1 MNFFALRNMATYGRF
16 LLQDKR
22 KQIFSILHPKPI
34 SVWTNEQP
42 SIS

>member
-22 KQIFSILHPKPI
+22 KQIFSILHPKPMGVR
-34 SVWTNEQP
+34 STEQS
-42 SIS
+42 SIP